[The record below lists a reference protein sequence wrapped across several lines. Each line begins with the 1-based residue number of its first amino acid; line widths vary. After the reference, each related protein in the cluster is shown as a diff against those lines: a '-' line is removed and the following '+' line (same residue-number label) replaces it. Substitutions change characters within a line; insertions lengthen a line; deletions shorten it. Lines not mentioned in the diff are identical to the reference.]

1 MRLSTA
7 QYAALTPRS
16 KYGNVKTGNY
26 ASKREAKRAAE
37 LKLLEQSGEI
47 RNLRE
52 QVSFLLIPA
61 CYVNGRCVERSCKY
75 VADFVFE
82 EKVSDTEWKQVVED
96 SKGFRDNVYKI
107 KRKLF
112 RQIHGFGIRES

>member
-1 MRLSTA
+1 MRLSTS

-26 ASKREAKRAAE
+26 ASKREAARAAE
-37 LKLLEQSGEI
+37 LKLLAQSGEI

-52 QVSFLLIPA
+52 QVPFILIPA
-61 CYVNGRCVERSCKY
+61 QFVNGRCVERSCKF
-75 VADFVFE
+75 VADFTYE
-82 EKVSDTEWKQVVED
+82 ERISDTEWKPVVED
-96 SKGFRDNVYKI
+96 SKGFRNPVYKL
-107 KRKLF
+107 KKKLF